1 MKLLI
6 AGTCRDIEKYW
17 ENTKKSLDIIFNS
30 VEDYICVLVESNS
43 SDNTLNCINNWA
55 KQDINKRII
64 ISLGKLDEYIY
75 SRTMRIAKGRN
86 TYMQYFRDNNFF
98 DNNDNNNDN
107 NYEYMLVVDLDDML
121 NIESNFKEQL
131 DSCFKIKDWDAM
143 SSNRND
149 KYYDIWALRSNSEI
163 LFCDF
168 DCNNNDNS
176 RISISFCRY
185 SGRKIV
191 NIIPENERKKE
202 YKKNPEILWK
212 NIPRNY
218 GFIECTSAF
227 GGMTLYKIK
236 MIKDKVYDGDKTC
249 EHISFHEGLKMY
261 INSGFISG

>member
-6 AGTCRDIEKYW
+6 AGTCRDIEQYW
-17 ENTKKSLDIIFNS
+17 VNTKKSLDIIFNS
-30 VEDYICVLVESNS
+30 VEDYICVIVESNS
-43 SDNTLNCINNWA
+43 SDNTLNCLNDWA
-55 KQDINKRII
+55 KQDSNKRII
-64 ISLGKLDEYIY
+64 ISLGKLDEIQYH
-75 SRTMRIAKGRN
+75 RTMRIAKGRN

-98 DNNDNNNDN
+98 NNNE
-107 NYEYMLVVDLDDML
+107 YEYMLVVDLDDIL

-131 DSCFKIKDWDAM
+131 DSCFKIEDWDAM

-168 DCNNNDNS
+168 DCNNHDDS
-176 RISISFCRY
+176 LLSILFCKF
-185 SGRKIV
+185 SKRKIV
-191 NIIPENERKKE
+191 TKISNNNRKNEYTR
-202 YKKNPEILWK
+202 NPEILWK

-227 GGMTLYKIK
+227 GGMTLYKTNK
-236 MIKDKVYDGDKTC
+236 IKDNVYDGDKTC
-249 EHISFHEGLKMY
+249 EHISFNKGLKMY